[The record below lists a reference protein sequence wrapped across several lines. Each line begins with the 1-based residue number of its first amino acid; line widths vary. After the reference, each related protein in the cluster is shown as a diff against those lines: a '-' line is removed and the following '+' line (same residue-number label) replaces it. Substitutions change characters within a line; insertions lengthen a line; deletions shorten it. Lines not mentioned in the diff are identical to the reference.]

1 MTRQQKTGNKL
12 PSHQF
17 SRPTEPSTQM
27 TEAASVGTVVAG
39 AAPVPD
45 APRPK
50 KSAAKAPDLRKGSML
65 MASGTFVSRF
75 TGQIRTL
82 LMVAAIGSIGTVAD
96 AFDIGN
102 RLPNILFNLIAAGV
116 LQAVLIPQILRAMKA
131 EDAEERLN
139 KLLTIS
145 AISIFV
151 LTVILAALTPW
162 VVGLMTIKGDWTAA
176 NRHLAIIFAFWCVPQ
191 MFFYGLF
198 TLLGQVLNARGQFGA
213 YGWAPVA
220 NNIVSIIG
228 FGAFLF
234 LFGRAP
240 ALGITEIS
248 DWSLAQTALLAGT
261 ATLGIAAQALLLF
274 IPLRRS
280 GFRWHL
286 RFGLHGIGLRSAG
299 KVVGWTLGAV
309 LLENV
314 GNFWLTNITSA
325 AGQAAVQCQVDH
337 GIAAA
342 AETAAALAECPAV
355 AGNAAYSQALTI
367 YLLPHSLIIVSI
379 ITALFPR
386 MSAAAAAGDIGGVRR
401 DVSLGLRTAGVFSVF
416 SAAVLLVLARPLTKA
431 LLPTASTEMVNVG
444 GPVLQAL
451 ALGLIA
457 LGATV
462 MVKRMYFA
470 FEDGRG
476 IFIIQIFATVSMVI
490 ALWLSTQFLHYQYWA
505 VAAAGSFALSTWIS
519 VLLRIKGMRAKLN
532 GIDGHRVLRLYLRAG
547 VAALLAAVAGLA
559 VLHLMNYTVGGPLGW
574 TRSLAL
580 SAVAGT
586 VMTIVYLAALKV
598 LSVQELDDAMNPI
611 LRRLRPI
618 LNRIRRA

>member
-1 MTRQQKTGNKL
+1 MTQ
-12 PSHQF
+12 
-17 SRPTEPSTQM
+17 
-27 TEAASVGTVVAG
+27 
-39 AAPVPD
+39 AAPAD
-45 APRPK
+45 TSAGSTAIAAPAARASRADRPSPSPSP
-50 KSAAKAPDLRKGSML
+50 SAKRSGAGRPDLRKGSML
-65 MASGTFVSRF
+65 MASGTFVSRL
-75 TGQIRTL
+75 TGQLRTL
-82 LMVAAIGSIGTVAD
+82 LLVAAIGSIGTVAD

-102 RLPNILFNLIAAGV
+102 RLPNILFTLISAGV

-131 EDAEERLN
+131 ENSEERLN

-145 AISIFV
+145 ALGIFV
-151 LTVILAALTPW
+151 LTAILAALTP
-162 VVGLMTIKGDWTAA
+162 VIVNLMTLKGGWTDA
-176 NRHLAIIFAFWCVPQ
+176 NRNLAIVFAFWCVPQ

-220 NNIVSIIG
+220 NNIVSIAG

-234 LFGRAP
+234 LWGRAP
-240 ALGITEIS
+240 DLGINEIGG
-248 DWSLAQTALLAGT
+248 WTQAQTMLLAGT
-261 ATLGIAAQALLLF
+261 ATLGIAAQAVLLF
-274 IPLRRS
+274 IPLWRS

-286 RFGLHGIGLRSAG
+286 QFGLHGIGLRSAG

-309 LLENV
+309 LLEQV
-314 GNFWLTNITSA
+314 GTFFLTNITSA

-342 AETAAALAECPAV
+342 AAETVAALAECPAV

-367 YLLPHSLIIVSI
+367 YLLPHSLVVVSI

-386 MSAAAAAGDIGGVRR
+386 MSANAAAGNLDGVRH

-416 SAAVLLVLARPLTKA
+416 AATVLLVLARPLTKA
-431 LLPTASTEMVNVG
+431 LLPTASAEMVDVG
-444 GPVLQAL
+444 APVLQAL

-476 IFIIQIFATVSMVI
+476 IFVIQIFATLSMVI
-490 ALWLSTQFLHYQYWA
+490 ALWVSTQMLHYQYWA
-505 VAAAGSFALSTWIS
+505 VAAGAAYALSTWIS
-519 VLLRIKGMRAKLN
+519 VLLRVKGMRQKLN

-547 VAALLAAVAGLA
+547 IGALLAAIAGLA
-559 VLHLMNYTVGGPLGW
+559 VLRLMNHNPIGALRW

-586 VMTIVYLAALKV
+586 VMLTVYLAALKV
-598 LSVQELDDAMNPI
+598 LSVHELDDALNPI

-618 LNRIRRA
+618 INKFHHA